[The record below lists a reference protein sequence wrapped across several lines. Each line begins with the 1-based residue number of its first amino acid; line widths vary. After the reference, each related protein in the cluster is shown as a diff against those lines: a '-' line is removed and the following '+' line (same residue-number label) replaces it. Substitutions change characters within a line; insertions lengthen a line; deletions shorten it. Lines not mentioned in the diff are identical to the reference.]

1 MKIQFL
7 GTGAADWP
15 NNKDGTMKEFRRL
28 SSVVIDDCLLIDP
41 GPSVLEA
48 LKELDV
54 DISCVK
60 YILITHRHKD
70 HFSKEA
76 FDVFLSQGAVL
87 VEIDAGETAEFG
99 SYTVRGYT
107 ANHSTAE
114 NPLHYLISNG
124 EKSLYYAL
132 DGAWLMYDEFVAIKE
147 YHPDYMVLDAT
158 IGDVEGDWRIFEH
171 NNLNMVREMKKTLD
185 KYVGRFCISHMAK
198 TLHESRH
205 ELKENMNKSDIDVAY
220 DGMIVN
226 I

>member
-15 NNKDGTMKEFRRL
+15 SKNDGTMKEFRRF
-28 SSVVIDDCLLIDP
+28 SSAIIDDCLLIDP
-41 GPSVLEA
+41 GPSVLDA
-48 LKELDV
+48 FKEFNV
-54 DISCVK
+54 DISRVK
-60 YILITHRHKD
+60 YILVTHYHKD
-70 HFSKEA
+70 HFSKETLNA
-76 FDVFLSQGAVL
+76 FLANGAML
-87 VEIDAGETAEFG
+87 VDIDAGEMAEFG
-99 SYTVRGYT
+99 SYTARGYK

-114 NPLHYLISNG
+114 NPLHYLISDG

-158 IGDVEGDWRIFEH
+158 IGDKDGDCRIFEH

-198 TLHESRH
+198 TLHESHDCLR
-205 ELKENMNKSDIDVAY
+205 ENMNKSDIEVAF